1 MLFVVLWRCFEA
13 DLLPCCWLLCGG
25 FVTMLLV
32 ALWRN
37 QTDTGLH
44 AGDHDLRVPE
54 PLLGRWAVVVQQQP
68 RQRQL

>member
-1 MLFVVLWRCFEA
+1 MSEGASERVPEGVME
-13 DLLPCCWLLCGG
+13 

-54 PLLGRWAVVVQQQP
+54 PLLGRWADVAQQQS